1 MWSEGGWGN
10 ASYRVAYAM
19 ANSPRG
25 PFERLGTVLQSDPD
39 VATGAGHNSVINT
52 PGTDDWYV
60 VYHRRPIPNQGRDH
74 RVSCIDRLWFNE
86 DGTIKPVK
94 ITFEGVE
101 ANPMESP

>member
-10 ASYRVAYAM
+10 SSYRVAYAM
-19 ANSPRG
+19 ADSPQG
-25 PFERLGTVLQSDPD
+25 PFERIGVVLESDPD
-39 VATGAGHNSVINT
+39 VATGAGHNSVINK

-60 VYHRRPIPNQGRDH
+60 VYHRRPIPNEGRDH
-74 RVSCIDRLWFNE
+74 RVSCIDRLYFNE

-101 ANPMESP
+101 ANPL